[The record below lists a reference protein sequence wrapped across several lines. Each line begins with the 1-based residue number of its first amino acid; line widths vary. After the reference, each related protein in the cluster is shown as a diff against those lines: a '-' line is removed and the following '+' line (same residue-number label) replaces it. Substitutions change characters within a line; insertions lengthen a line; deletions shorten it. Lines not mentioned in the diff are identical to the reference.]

1 MDYLELL
8 DLLGDEREEPEP
20 EDDFDAELLA
30 DYMARTA
37 EWRTASL
44 SQA

>member
-30 DYMARTA
+30 DYMTRTA
-37 EWRTASL
+37 EWRAEVM
-44 SQA
+44 A